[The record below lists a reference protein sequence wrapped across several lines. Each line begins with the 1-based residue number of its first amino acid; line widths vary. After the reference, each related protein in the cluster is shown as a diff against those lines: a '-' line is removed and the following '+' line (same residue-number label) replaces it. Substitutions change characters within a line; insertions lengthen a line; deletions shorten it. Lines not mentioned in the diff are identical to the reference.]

1 MNIDNFVIEPIAN
14 YHCKTGENPLWDERR
29 QLFFWE
35 DIPNGRVFEYNPATD
50 KHRMIFECSP
60 KPIGGFTFQEN
71 GDLLLFRDTDIARF
85 NPDTGECQSL
95 IDFHDEGVPRFNDVI
110 ACPDGSVLAGTM
122 GTDQRGGLYHL
133 TTSGQISNL
142 FRGTNCANGMAFSAD
157 QRTFYWTDS
166 TAKHIY
172 AFDFSPDTSTL
183 SNRRLLIDITKLPG
197 VPGAGALP
205 GVPDGMTIDTEGRL
219 YSTRWGGFA
228 IYIHNPDGSL
238 IRKIDMPV
246 ERISSCAF
254 AGPDLADLYVTTAN
268 PSGETTSGGDGTL
281 YRIRGLGVRGR
292 TEFRSRI
299 LLT

>member
-1 MNIDNFVIEPIAN
+1 MNISNLVIEPVAG

-35 DIPNGRVFEYNPATD
+35 DIPTGRLFQFNPATN
-50 KHRMIFECSP
+50 KHRIIFECP
-60 KPIGGFTFQEN
+60 RPIGGFTFQEN

-95 IDFHDEGVPRFNDVI
+95 FAFHDEGVPRFNDVI

-122 GTDQRGGLYHL
+122 GKDLRGGLYHV
-133 TTSGQISNL
+133 TSAGQITNL
-142 FRGTNCANGMAFSAD
+142 FRGTNCANGMAFTAD
-157 QRTFYWTDS
+157 RQTFYWTDS
-166 TAKHIY
+166 TNKHLY
-172 AFDFSPDTSTL
+172 AFDFSPDTSSL
-183 SNRRLLIDITKLPG
+183 SNRRLLIDSAELQ
-197 VPGAGALP
+197 

-246 ERISSCAF
+246 ERISSCTF
-254 AGPDLADLYVTTAN
+254 AGPNLADLYVTTAN
-268 PSGETTSGGDGTL
+268 PSGEITSGGASPGGDGAL
-281 YRIRGLGVRGR
+281 YRIRGLNFRGR
-292 TEFRSRI
+292 AEFRSRI
-299 LLT
+299 LLP